1 MRDRIRPPKDLE
13 KVLDRLKD
21 DDRIFETKQK
31 GMMFAAALGY
41 SLFKEKVDSSEIES
55 YGEGIKMMYFQ
66 KPQDEGFIDALS
78 VAKSNDLK
86 SLDPEMQEE
95 RVNLFERCALLGL
108 QEMQKHCYDNRP
120 ADPILG
126 ILTLIDRMRKSQ
138 TADLPGLDTVAEEVG
153 EYF

>member
-1 MRDRIRPPKDLE
+1 
-13 KVLDRLKD
+13 
-21 DDRIFETKQK
+21 
-31 GMMFAAALGY
+31 
-41 SLFKEKVDSSEIES
+41 
-55 YGEGIKMMYFQ
+55 
-66 KPQDEGFIDALS
+66 
-78 VAKSNDLK
+78 
-86 SLDPEMQEE
+86 MQEE

>member
-13 KVLDRLKD
+13 AVLDRLKD

-41 SLFKEKVDSSEIES
+41 ALFKDRIESSEVES
-55 YGEGIKMMYFQ
+55 YGEGIKIMYFQ

-78 VAKSNDLK
+78 VAKSTDLK
-86 SLDPEMQEE
+86 VLDPENQEE
-95 RVNLFERCALLGL
+95 RFDLFERCALLGL
-108 QEMQKHCYDNRP
+108 KEMQKHCYDNRP

-138 TADLPGLDTVAEEVG
+138 MEELPGLDNVAEELG

>member
-13 KVLDRLKD
+13 EVLDRLKD

-31 GMMFAAALGY
+31 GMMFVAALGY
-41 SLFKEKVDSSEIES
+41 SLFKDKVDSSEIES

-78 VAKSNDLK
+78 VAKSTDLK

-95 RVNLFERCALLGL
+95 RVDLFERCAFLGHQRDAKALLRRSP
-108 QEMQKHCYDNRP
+108 CR
-120 ADPILG
+120 
-126 ILTLIDRMRKSQ
+126 S
-138 TADLPGLDTVAEEVG
+138 DTRDFDVD
-153 EYF
+153 

>member
-1 MRDRIRPPKDLE
+1 MRDRIRRPKDLE
-13 KVLDRLKD
+13 KVLERLKD

-95 RVNLFERCALLGL
+95 RVELFEKCAFLGL
-108 QEMQKHCYDNRP
+108 KEMQKHCYDDRP

-138 TADLPGLDTVAEEVG
+138 SDDLPGLDNVAEEVG

>member
-1 MRDRIRPPKDLE
+1 MRDRIRPPKELE
-13 KVLDRLKD
+13 TVLDRLKD
-21 DDRIFETKQK
+21 DDKIFETKQK

-41 SLFKEKVDSSEIES
+41 ALFKDKIGSSEIES

-78 VAKSNDLK
+78 VARSNDLK
-86 SLDPEMQEE
+86 VLSPENQDE
-95 RVNLFERCALLGL
+95 RIELFEHCAFLGL
-108 QEMQKHCYDNRP
+108 KEMQKHCYDNRP

-126 ILTLIDRMRKSQ
+126 ILTLIDRMQNFQS
-138 TADLPGLDTVAEEVG
+138 TELPGLDNVAEEVG